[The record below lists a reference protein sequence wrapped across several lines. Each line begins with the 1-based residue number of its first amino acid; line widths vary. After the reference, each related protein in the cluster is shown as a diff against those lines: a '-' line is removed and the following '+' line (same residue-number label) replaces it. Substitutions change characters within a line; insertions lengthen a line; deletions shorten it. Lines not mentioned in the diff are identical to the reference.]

1 MCACVTPRLG
11 PAQQQATVATA
22 RRSMRGLVL
31 PSPTHCAL
39 LVATAA
45 LRCTAQNPVPAA
57 LPLLLESHC
66 VECHAGA
73 DAEAAFEIAPLFA
86 VGNVPDEAA
95 VSRLQLAMQRVRS
108 RTMPPPDAGELPTVA
123 ERIELVTVL
132 AARIP
137 VAVDARIATIRR
149 LSRTQLEYTIR
160 DLCGVEIQASELLPP
175 DARTYGFDTIG
186 DVASVT
192 PMLFESYL
200 AIAATVTDSMRVQ
213 QPPHAVFATATPFRE
228 ALPPFLERAFR
239 RPATGDELQE
249 RLDLHDGARR
259 AGLGEEHARAIAVRS
274 VLASPSFLFRAEFGD
289 GAEPAR
295 LSPFELATRLSYLL
309 TSSMPDEAL
318 LAAARSSE
326 LREPAVLLAHAHR
339 LLAATR
345 GRVLAD
351 TFAAQWLRFVDV
363 LTANADFRRY
373 PQIWSQSL
381 RPAFYEEA
389 ALLFAEIV
397 REDGSI
403 LWLLDC
409 DHTWVDGA
417 LAKHY
422 GLADVQGDG
431 FVRVQ
436 LPDRRRGGILGTGAM
451 LMVSSYPLRT
461 SPVLRGKWILDQLLD
476 ASPPPPP
483 ANAGVLPADDDQ
495 PDGLTLRARLERHRQ
510 DRSCASC
517 HAQID
522 PLGFALENFDVLGR
536 WRDEVHGKPVDA
548 RASLPDGTELDGPIA
563 LKDALLQRQ
572 AEFART
578 FANKL
583 LVFAVGRPMTARDE
597 PELVRIAAAC
607 EAGDFRFSA
616 LLSAMLAS
624 PLFTMRDPGGM

>member
-1 MCACVTPRLG
+1 
-11 PAQQQATVATA
+11 
-22 RRSMRGLVL
+22 MRGLVL